1 MTGNHARLENATL
14 ARLSECDVCIRC
26 GKNPQRGQCMKAVTE
41 KQLERTNLRGV
52 GTHRNQVE
60 HFFNL
65 TTTWMDDESM
75 RRTMK
80 NRDIKMG
87 QLVGR

>member
-1 MTGNHARLENATL
+1 
-14 ARLSECDVCIRC
+14 
-26 GKNPQRGQCMKAVTE
+26 MKAVTE
-41 KQLERTNLRGV
+41 KQLERTNLHGV

-75 RRTMK
+75 SRTMK